1 MCNVRPAIVACGVGT
16 RSWSLSRKSLP
27 KQPQK
32 FFSEKS
38 QDFRKPFEIF
48 NSKNKFQS
56 ERYNKDFSHW
66 GNVVSIAKGINFQV
80 KIIEVLPGEGLS
92 LQEDKFRSKNWISFK
107 GTTEL
112 TVNNAEKKIVAGEA
126 TFIPLNLFHRLEN
139 KKNTNLIIEV
149 QTGTFIGT
157 HDTIK
162 HEDRHE
168 SN

>member
-1 MCNVRPAIVACGVGT
+1 MCNIRPVIAACGVGI
-16 RSWSLSRKSLP
+16 RLWSLSRKSLP
-27 KQPQK
+27 KQSQK

-38 QDFRKPFEIF
+38 QDFRKSFESF

-56 ERYNKDFSHW
+56 EQHNKDFSHW

-107 GTTEL
+107 GTTKL
-112 TVNNAEKKIVAGEA
+112 TVNNVEKKVAAGEA
-126 TFIPLNLFHRLEN
+126 TFIPLNVFHRLEN

-157 HDTIK
+157 HDTIR

-168 SN
+168 SK

>member
-1 MCNVRPAIVACGVGT
+1 MCNVRSAIVACGVGT

-38 QDFRKPFEIF
+38 HDFRKPFEIF

-80 KIIEVLPGEGLS
+80 KIIE
-92 LQEDKFRSKNWISFK
+92 I
-107 GTTEL
+107 
-112 TVNNAEKKIVAGEA
+112 
-126 TFIPLNLFHRLEN
+126 
-139 KKNTNLIIEV
+139 
-149 QTGTFIGT
+149 
-157 HDTIK
+157 
-162 HEDRHE
+162 
-168 SN
+168 